1 MTQPQAYNRQTD
13 FTEREGDD
21 TDHAALN
28 QELDAAAQS
37 VNQIRTNL
45 AQIQKD
51 DGSLQV
57 ASSASINS
65 SPSCWTASLV
75 QKAHKVPLG
84 RRAGKVFKASLVRQD
99 RKAPKVRAVRLAQRV
114 RKVLKVSKVRKV
126 YPVPL
131 VRLARKDPKAFRV
144 SKATKEIRD
153 QLARRV
159 LRA

>member
-1 MTQPQAYNRQTD
+1 MRLRNRSTR
-13 FTEREGDD
+13 FARIWPKFKRT
-21 TDHAALN
+21 TAAC
-28 QELDAAAQS
+28 
-37 VNQIRTNL
+37 
-45 AQIQKD
+45 K
-51 DGSLQV
+51 V

-84 RRAGKVFKASLVRQD
+84 RKAGKVFKASLAKQD

-114 RKVLKVSKVRKV
+114 HKVLKVSKVRKV

-144 SKATKEIRD
+144 SKATKEIRA